1 MNQMST
7 ISMNNVAG
15 FKSDVNAKGDTAAQI
30 TQAMEKPVNNLGFV
44 PKSNMA
50 PRLDTVEGGAKQ
62 VTVSADA
69 LEKML
74 EMFELV
80 LKAMRNFLSGWG
92 GSSKLPVDVQ
102 SPPVTLVKSDVQM
115 KAGAEGNVQVS
126 LKDADTQSKPAR
138 ADTGAQVKL
147 GADGGLQ
154 IDLKDADTQSKPA
167 KAETGAQVKLGA
179 DGGLQIDLKD
189 ADTQVLPKNQEQA
202 VKVKL
207 GAEQAVQLSARTDSP
222 APVAQGIEKDASLN
236 FSADGDAK
244 VTVMPDGSTQV
255 NLTPESG
262 KQYRINLA
270 AGVQVKVTSHDGS
283 NTASSIKP
291 RLIIDEEKVGER
303 DGAALITETR
313 AANPLRAEAK
323 TLPAT
328 PSTFKTEAEMK
339 TDTEGKVDTA
349 LDAGA
354 QTTTAAETVH
364 EHEHTTAAHKDAK
377 RETTVGADSE
387 IKVRPGIRSPAPA
400 AGHPIFGR
408 FG

>member
-30 TQAMEKPVNNLGFV
+30 TQALEKPVNNLGFV

-154 IDLKDADTQSKPA
+154 IDLKDADTQ
-167 KAETGAQVKLGA
+167 
-179 DGGLQIDLKD
+179 
-189 ADTQVLPKNQEQA
+189 VLPKNQEQA

-222 APVAQGIEKDASLN
+222 APVAQGIEKDASLDV
-236 FSADGDAK
+236 SADGDA
-244 VTVMPDGSTQV
+244 QV
-255 NLTPESG
+255 RPS
-262 KQYRINLA
+262 
-270 AGVQVKVTSHDGS
+270 AGY
-283 NTASSIKP
+283 
-291 RLIIDEEKVGER
+291 
-303 DGAALITETR
+303 
-313 AANPLRAEAK
+313 
-323 TLPAT
+323 
-328 PSTFKTEAEMK
+328 
-339 TDTEGKVDTA
+339 VDTA
-349 LDAGA
+349 S
-354 QTTTAAETVH
+354 QTSSLAN
-364 EHEHTTAAHKDAK
+364 
-377 RETTVGADSE
+377 G
-387 IKVRPGIRSPAPA
+387 
-400 AGHPIFGR
+400 
-408 FG
+408 

>member
-1 MNQMST
+1 
-7 ISMNNVAG
+7 MNNVAG

-138 ADTGAQVKL
+138 A
-147 GADGGLQ
+147 
-154 IDLKDADTQSKPA
+154 
-167 KAETGAQVKLGA
+167 ETGAQVKLGA
-179 DGGLQIDLKD
+179 DGGIQIDLKD

-207 GAEQAVQLSARTDSP
+207 GAEQGVQLSARTDSP
-222 APVAQGIEKDASLN
+222 APVAQGIEKDASLDV
-236 FSADGDAK
+236 SADGDAQ

-262 KQYRINLA
+262 KQYRISLA

-283 NTASSIKP
+283 STASSIKP
-291 RLIIDEEKVGER
+291 RLIIDEAKVGEP
-303 DGAALITETR
+303 DGAALITETG
-313 AANPLRAEAK
+313 AANPSRAETK

-328 PSTFKTEAEMK
+328 PSAFKTEAEMK

-364 EHEHTTAAHKDAK
+364 EHEHEHKTAAHKDAE
-377 RETTVGADSE
+377 RETTAEADSE

>member
-138 ADTGAQVKL
+138 A
-147 GADGGLQ
+147 
-154 IDLKDADTQSKPA
+154 
-167 KAETGAQVKLGA
+167 ETGAQVKLGA

-207 GAEQAVQLSARTDSP
+207 GAEQGVQLSARTDSP
-222 APVAQGIEKDASLN
+222 APVAQGIEKDASLDV
-236 FSADGDAK
+236 SADGDAQ

-262 KQYRINLA
+262 KQYRISLA

-283 NTASSIKP
+283 STASSIKP
-291 RLIIDEEKVGER
+291 RLIIDEAKVGEP

-313 AANPLRAEAK
+313 TANPLRAEAK
-323 TLPAT
+323 TLAAT
-328 PSTFKTEAEMK
+328 PSAFKTEAEMK
-339 TDTEGKVDTA
+339 ADAEGKVDTA